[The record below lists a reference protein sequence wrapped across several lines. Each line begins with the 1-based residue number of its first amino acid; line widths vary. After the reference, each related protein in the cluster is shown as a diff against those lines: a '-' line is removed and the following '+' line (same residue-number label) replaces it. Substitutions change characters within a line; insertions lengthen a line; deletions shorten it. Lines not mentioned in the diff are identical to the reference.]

1 MRLKFIVWI
10 IVLTTPVRE
19 YAQTVINRSVA
30 LQKGQAVVM
39 QFDYPEL
46 IRVSTWDKN
55 EISIQGTVSING
67 GENDDAFV
75 LENSTSESAVS
86 INATIRDLK
95 HLPQRIT
102 VMRGG
107 EKIMFHDQKEYKKY
121 QAEHGAGYNTVSWG
135 PDIDIQLEIRVPKNT
150 ETKLKAV
157 YGMVEVKNFSGP
169 LTVDATYGG
178 VDASLME
185 RSVGELTA
193 ETSFGE
199 IYTNLDSKFTDEGMK
214 SHDFYTYVSA
224 KPGNGPRYNFESKY
238 GNVYL
243 RKDAGN

>member
-1 MRLKFIVWI
+1 MRLKFILWI
-10 IVLTTPVRE
+10 ITLATPVRE

-46 IRVSTWDKN
+46 IRVSTWEKN

-75 LENSTSESAVS
+75 LENSTAGSVVS
-86 INATIRDLK
+86 INARISDIK

-102 VMRGG
+102 VTRGG
-107 EKIMFHDQKEYKKY
+107 EKIMFHDEKEYKKY
-121 QAEHGAGYNTVSWG
+121 QASHGTGYNTVSWG
-135 PDIDIQLEIRVPKNT
+135 PDIDIQLEIKVPKNT
-150 ETKLKAV
+150 ETKIKAV

-178 VDASLME
+178 VDASLTE

-199 IYTNLDSKFTDEGMK
+199 IYSNLDSRFTDEGMK

-224 KPGNGPRYNFESKY
+224 KPGSGPRYNFESKY